1 MRGARFALPL
11 LLLPAMAAL
20 AACSGDPLPPGAVTA
35 EEEQQLNE
43 AAAMLEANSIRL
55 DEVAPTDGNVQ

>member
-11 LLLPAMAAL
+11 MLLPALAAL
-20 AACSGDPLPPGAVTA
+20 AACSGDPPPPGAVTA